1 MSDKRTQADFSKHE
15 LIVKEFDI
23 DGKKL
28 TIHHFKQRDSHNLEV
43 KITNF
48 DGNCTITGD
57 LGNYIACREFIP
69 TANNIISDYYFC
81 EKLTTYS
88 TQKVFEFD
96 ANSQIIELAKWEK
109 ELLEDITNEDEIE
122 EIKEQFTPLFDACKN
137 GSQQELEVEL
147 YNSDLEFDE
156 FQPEQKIETWLL
168 MIFDAF
174 EEIGRRLAEKEKK
187 EVAE

>member
-15 LIVKEFDI
+15 LTVKEFDI

-28 TIHHFKQRDSHNLEV
+28 TIHHFKQKDCRNLEV

-48 DGNCTITGD
+48 DGHCTITGD

-69 TANNIISDYYFC
+69 TANIIISDYYFC
-81 EKLTTYS
+81 EKLSIAS
-88 TQKVFEFD
+88 TQKVFEYD
-96 ANSQIIELAKWEK
+96 SDEQIKYFKECKIEWVEGIK
-109 ELLEDITNEDEIE
+109 ESDEIE
-122 EIKEQFTPLFDACKN
+122 SIEESFD
-137 GSQQELEVEL
+137 ELINSCENEFEL
-147 YNSDLEFDE
+147 YKALENSDLEFDE

-174 EEIGRRLAEKEKK
+174 EEIGRRLAR
-187 EVAE
+187 EVE